1 MFKKHVAFSAVIAG
15 AILIACNGHGVGG
28 GDVIPG
34 TGPFTLPAVES
45 DLVMTATLPA
55 RTIGE
60 ELPSA
65 GLGTYNSPYWHATIG
80 GFTQTRYS
88 QTLGFPPGTKITL
101 RNLSKTTE
109 HTLDV
114 VQEIKGPP
122 VKFPKSPT
130 LRINSQGH
138 GILGTGYASGIIKPG
153 KAVTITLSNAGT
165 YLIGCAFHYK
175 FGMRDVF
182 VVAKNARPGQEAT
195 PPPKATATP
204 SGAPSPSMHP
214 SPSYGADGQR

>member
-1 MFKKHVAFSAVIAG
+1 MFRRRVAFSLVIAG
-15 AILIACNGHGVGG
+15 AILIACSNHSTS
-28 GDVIPG
+28 GDVLPG
-34 TGPFTLPAVES
+34 SSVTLPTIQS
-45 DLVMTATLPA
+45 DLVVTAVLPA

-65 GLGTYNSPYWHATIG
+65 GLGTYNSPFWHATIG
-80 GFTQTRYS
+80 GFTQTQYS

-122 VKFPKSPT
+122 AKFPKSPT
-130 LRINSQGH
+130 LRINAQGH

-153 KAVTITLSNAGT
+153 KTVSITLSKAGT

-175 FGMRDVF
+175 FGMRDVL
-182 VVAKNARPGQEAT
+182 VVAKNAKPGQEAT

-204 SGAPSPSMHP
+204 SGAPSPSPHP
-214 SPSYGADGQR
+214 TYSYGDPPQR

>member
-1 MFKKHVAFSAVIAG
+1 MFKKRVAFSAVIAG
-15 AILIACNGHGVGG
+15 AILIACSSHNLGG
-28 GDVIPG
+28 NVLPG
-34 TGPFTLPAVES
+34 SSVNLPPIES
-45 DLVMTATLPA
+45 DLAVTAVLPA

-80 GFTQTRYS
+80 GYTQTQYS

-114 VQEIKGPP
+114 VAEIKGPP
-122 VKFPKSPT
+122 AQFPKNPT
-130 LRINSQGH
+130 LRINAQGH

-153 KAVTITLSNAGT
+153 KTVTITLSKAGI

-175 FGMRDVF
+175 FGMHDVLA
-182 VVAKNARPGQEAT
+182 VSKSAKPGQEAT
-195 PPPKATATP
+195 PIPKGTATP
-204 SGAPSPSMHP
+204 SGAPSPSPHP
-214 SPSYGADGQR
+214 TYSYGDVPQR